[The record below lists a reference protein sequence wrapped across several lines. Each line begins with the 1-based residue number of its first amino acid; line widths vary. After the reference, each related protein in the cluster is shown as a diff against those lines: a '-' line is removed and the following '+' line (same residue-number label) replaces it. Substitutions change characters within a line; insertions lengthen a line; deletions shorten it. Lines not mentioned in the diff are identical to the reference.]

1 VLGESPLRYEPP
13 AGAAKMQSSVLDHPK
28 GSLGME
34 MGLDHLARWSAAA
47 AAAAPLSSLLPS
59 SSACQK
65 SCLP

>member
-1 VLGESPLRYEPP
+1 
-13 AGAAKMQSSVLDHPK
+13 MQSSVLDHPK